1 MVDLEPMVTRDMLT
15 SEMHTIGWDF
25 VEKLTLAGLHDEGQA
40 GGEGVTGLLG
50 LGHCEGWGGFWGG
63 LGVGW
68 RWDGIKKSGARG
80 RFSVTEMI
88 VGSKIRQH
96 VIYRL

>member
-15 SEMHTIGWDF
+15 TEMHTMVWDF
-25 VEKLTLAGLHDEGQA
+25 MEKLTLAGLHDEGQA

-63 LGVGW
+63 NWVSVGDGMGSRSQEQEADFLG
-68 RWDGIKKSGARG
+68 RK
-80 RFSVTEMI
+80 
-88 VGSKIRQH
+88 
-96 VIYRL
+96 